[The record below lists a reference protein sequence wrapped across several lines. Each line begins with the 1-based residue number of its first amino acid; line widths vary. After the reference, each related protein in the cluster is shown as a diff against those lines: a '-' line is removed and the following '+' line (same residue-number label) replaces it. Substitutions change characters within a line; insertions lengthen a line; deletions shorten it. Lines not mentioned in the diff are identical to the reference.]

1 MEVQGRV
8 IAALPP
14 REGTSSRGEWKAQ
27 EYVVETHDQYPKKI
41 VFNVFGAE
49 RINQFAIK
57 IGEEINVSFDIDAH
71 EYNGRWFNSVRA
83 WNIQRVGSTG
93 AQPTQ
98 SATTNSQPAQQQSVQ
113 QQGQSDDLPFN

>member
-1 MEVQGRV
+1 MEIQGKI
-8 IAALPP
+8 IAVLPP
-14 REGTSSRGEWKAQ
+14 REGTSSSGEWKAQ
-27 EYVVETHDQYPKKI
+27 EYVVETHDQYAKKI
-41 VFNVFGAE
+41 VFNVYGAVKS
-49 RINQFAIK
+49 NQFSIK

-93 AQPTQ
+93 VQPTQ

-113 QQGQSDDLPFN
+113 QQGQSDDLPF